1 MIFEIAFSSII
12 LFCTNPKSKLHA
24 FVSSAQLMAGLCPKD
39 SLSTKPTTAAAA
51 AASTSAAAAATTT
64 AAVCAY

>member
-39 SLSTKPTTAAAA
+39 SLSTKPTAAA
-51 AASTSAAAAATTT
+51 AASTSAAAAAATTT

>member
-39 SLSTKPTTAAAA
+39 SLSTKPTAAA